1 MEKDV
6 PYIVYES
13 ALTRMERL
21 NRRLF
26 IGLILAIVLLFVSNV
41 LWLYAWNQYEYTS
54 ETVTY
59 SQDGQGVNVMGDG
72 NVTETNNSAN
82 AEN

>member
-21 NRRLF
+21 NKRLF
-26 IGLILAIVLLFVSNV
+26 IGLILTVALLFVSNV

-72 NVTETNNSAN
+72 NVTETNNPAN

>member
-1 MEKDV
+1 MEKDI

-26 IGLILAIVLLFVSNV
+26 IGLTLAIALLFVSNV

-72 NVTETNNSAN
+72 NVTETNNPTN

>member
-21 NRRLF
+21 NKRLF
-26 IGLILAIVLLFVSNV
+26 IGLILAVALLFVSNV

-72 NVTETNNSAN
+72 NVTETNNPAN